1 MDHIEEGKHQAAEL
15 RFLAGT
21 VAGLIGYTLDP
32 PADNTSYRAA
42 VRLHGLL
49 RDTENHDGRGVH
61 DADDDPGEPDG
72 PIGDVSPIIGKVP
85 GTPGR
90 FALHDGPRALRVGGS

>member
-1 MDHIEEGKHQAAEL
+1 LLQA
-15 RFLAGT
+15 
-21 VAGLIGYTLDP
+21 
-32 PADNTSYRAA
+32 
-42 VRLHGLL
+42 LL

-72 PIGDVSPIIGKVP
+72 PIGEVSPIIGKVP

-90 FALHDGPRALRVGGS
+90 FALHNGPRALRVGGS